1 MDGCSDEARLAMGC
15 QVLRL
20 GDGHMGLHYAIFSLK
35 KTIISKFEIIIL
47 MQHKQTKQSTHMK

>member
-20 GDGHMGLHYAIFSLK
+20 GDGHMGLHYAIFSFK

-47 MQHKQTKQSTHMK
+47 M